1 MENTT
6 LKSREKS
13 LIIMALRAGR
23 EHLLKDGPSWQEN
36 YALCIKISEL
46 PNDPES

>member
-1 MENTT
+1 MSDASLT
-6 LKSREKS
+6 SRES
-13 LIIMALRAGR
+13 ALIVLALRAAR
-23 EHLLKDGPSWQEN
+23 EHLIKDGPSWQEN